1 MLCFSCNFLKI
12 FRKNTDNVAGTFTNY
27 TYYTGASDT
36 AKGAL
41 KSEAEYLMEDG
52 TCISSTDI
60 DIQMLAGGQKRET
73 TTTISGENKTVTEV
87 TYDVM
92 GRELS
97 SVTYTYTAFG
107 TSSQK
112 ISKEAKSFTYDG
124 FGRMTGITT
133 TTSKVNGS
141 LADIEG
147 TVNTTTEARTYDG
160 NGTLLSETGTDGITS
175 SYQYDAMNCVIRTSK
190 SGEGLTQVSQ
200 NTYSYGN
207 VSVN

>member
-1 MLCFSCNFLKI
+1 
-12 FRKNTDNVAGTFTNY
+12 
-27 TYYTGASDT
+27 
-36 AKGAL
+36 
-41 KSEAEYLMEDG
+41 
-52 TCISSTDI
+52 
-60 DIQMLAGGQKRET
+60 MLAGGQKKET
-73 TTTISGENKTVTEV
+73 TTTVSGENKTVTEV

-112 ISKEAKSFTYDG
+112 ISKEAKTFTYDG

-147 TVNTTTEARTYDG
+147 TVNTTTESKTYDG

-175 SYQYDAMNCVIRTSK
+175 SYQYDAMNRVTRTAK
-190 SGEGLTQVSQ
+190 RRRADPGEPEHLQLR
-200 NTYSYGN
+200 
-207 VSVN
+207 